1 MDGWM
6 LLVTPQRHA
15 QKATVAGGVFFLLL
29 LTRIPAGGVV
39 SSIPARTVG
48 CGTGRVSPS
57 SRGVGRGG
65 SVINV

>member
-15 QKATVAGGVFFLLL
+15 QKATVAGGSFLLL

-39 SSIPARTVG
+39 GSIPARTVG

-65 SVINV
+65 SVISV